1 MAVWGTSSPWG
12 ITSWSSGGVVAS
24 LPSSVSSVG
33 AEAQESA
40 LGVDIFFNGDYE
52 TTAAGDLALVR
63 GFAAL
68 NQAIYHRLI
77 TKPGSFALRPGYGVG
92 IQRWAKRRNRLSD
105 MHELE
110 QVVEDQLSFE
120 KRISRVRK
128 VFVAP
133 LINGPGVQLG
143 FDIEAYGDTASF
155 KPLNFSADGVTN
167 A

>member
-1 MAVWGTSSPWG
+1 MSVWGTSSPWG
-12 ITSWSSGGVVAS
+12 LTSWSSGGIVAS
-24 LPSSVSSVG
+24 LPTVVSTAG
-33 AEAQESA
+33 IDAQRAS
-40 LGVDIFFNGDYE
+40 LGVDIFFNGNFE
-52 TTAAGDLALVR
+52 ITAAGDLAIVK

-77 TKPGSFALRPGYGVG
+77 TRPGSFAYRPGYGVG
-92 IQRWAKRRNRLSD
+92 IQSWAKRRNDATSL
-105 MHELE
+105 HELE

-133 LINGPGVQLG
+133 LVDGPGIQLG

-155 KPLNFSADGVTN
+155 RPLKFSADGAIN